1 MPTLGWIGKKA
12 VLNHHRQVPYHLLRC
27 DEKLSVGESR
37 RRQPPDGKVLDRLPA
52 HDGPRVV
59 YGEGCRLGAA
69 RMKRES
75 IVIKQVPYEVKV
87 S

>member
-1 MPTLGWIGKKA
+1 
-12 VLNHHRQVPYHLLRC
+12 
-27 DEKLSVGESR
+27 
-37 RRQPPDGKVLDRLPA
+37 VLDRLPA

-75 IVIKQVPYEVKV
+75 VVIKQVPYEVKV